1 MEVSKQASKHGSVRR
16 FYSAYCFTVDGV
28 LVPVRESSDF
38 QLVRSGRGLVKVP
51 ITPSGHPSS
60 QLTQFLEFRDVP
72 EWAGASFGQGA
83 TVPTYLPTYRTIV
96 ADASRGIS
104 RVGFKYYA
112 DDTNKSSCL
121 TRQANRQIHRGSPR
135 QQCTFYPTT
144 FSRISST

>member
-83 TVPTYLPTYRTIV
+83 TVPTYLRIGP
-96 ADASRGIS
+96 SWPMLL
-104 RVGFKYYA
+104 VGSLA
-112 DDTNKSSCL
+112 LD
-121 TRQANRQIHRGSPR
+121 
-135 QQCTFYPTT
+135 
-144 FSRISST
+144 SSTMQMILPKVRV